1 MSTIFTQVP
10 ADYARDQIFPA
21 LITKIEVMGPE
32 ETAGAEASF
41 GSVNGCK
48 LTAEPV
54 TQNSA
59 GGIPIQLGY
68 KLALEG
74 EILATGTNMR
84 TGVAAVIGNAHNVT
98 LTDANGHKYTLLSD
112 EFALAIGES
121 LEGDFEG
128 ARKFTVKGGGYLTKA
143 RFIAVFSIT

>member
-1 MSTIFTQVP
+1 MSTIFTQVA

-21 LITKIEVMGPE
+21 LITKIEAMGSE
-32 ETAGAEASF
+32 ELTGAEASF
-41 GSVNGCK
+41 GLVNGCK

-84 TGVAAVIGNAHNVT
+84 TGVSAVIGNAHNVI
-98 LTDANGHKYTLLSD
+98 LTDANGHTYTLLST
-112 EFALAIGES
+112 EFALAIGEA

-128 ARKFTVKGGGYLTKA
+128 ARKFPVKGAGYLTKA
-143 RFIAVFSIT
+143 RFNAIFAIA